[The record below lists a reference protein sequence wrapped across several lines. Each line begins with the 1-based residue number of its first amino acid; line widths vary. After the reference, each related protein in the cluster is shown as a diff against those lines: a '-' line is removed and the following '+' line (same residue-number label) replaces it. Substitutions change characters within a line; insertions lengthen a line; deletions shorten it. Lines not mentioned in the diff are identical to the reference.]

1 MAIGRF
7 TKNLQFEKAPELSFE
22 EAMFVP
28 MQRKAEKD
36 KIMDS
41 LYAIDSDVL
50 ATEQDKTGILNDYSN
65 QFNSKIED
73 ISNSLLGSGS
83 DLSDLR
89 RKTLAVKKDVEQ
101 SKNSGVYFQAN
112 KFYTDLQEAKK
123 NFFSQENGQD
133 RELLNKKWNEKVDEW
148 KAKGALGAFDS
159 TTGELRDWNGQW
171 TVPPKDQDH
180 IKHMLE
186 VARTAGIQTSDI
198 SPARIQTT
206 KGPNGAVV
214 FSLVGDTTKLS
225 NSKNLQN
232 FVDLMNAEYS
242 TGASVYARDWD
253 FKGLTM
259 DDLSKQV
266 KAVAGLTK
274 VSKEEGGNRQIL
286 GSSFDKSKSE
296 GEGDGDNADLRT
308 TNDVVSGVILT
319 TPQNAELTASKVIN
333 AQNDYETIKKTSQ
346 DTYYKI
352 VDGKE
357 VLVSKENRE
366 EATHAKIA
374 LGGVGKKGDLTRTE
388 YEITKEKNQSWDDAL
403 DPYYTKEVGVKRI
416 KQYDN
421 VLDYMEPTIIK
432 EMIDLGM
439 ENPTRSEI
447 DNFKN
452 GIKADPAAYQG
463 YIAAFIEDH
472 NTNYGSQGVVLYN
485 TTGIGTD
492 ADKFAKA
499 IEENEKALLG
509 KTTNNE
515 GVTSYSNTKLYPLT
529 DGYDDPVNISD
540 LGDDVEFNIVGRVS
554 PENISQISTGFVVEA
569 KDSDGVS
576 TYYTIPYTQ
585 NEIPNPSDVAR
596 HNLTRE
602 IANPKNLK
610 GDYTLQTPN
619 GESVNFKYNKTSAGI
634 SVTPTM
640 TDAAGNEKV
649 LDSFTVARPSDVIVT
664 FGKMKAKAENQKV
677 SNASVRVKDTIKGME
692 SGNDY
697 NSLYNTSYGSV
708 EDFYSTA
715 GQEYAGKDISTL
727 TVNEVLDL
735 QDKFVDYQNSK
746 GAKGNGSSAIGNYQF
761 IKPTLKRLLER
772 GDISYNQV
780 FTDELQET
788 LADMLFD
795 DAGVFDYVAGTS
807 SKSVDEIIYNLSKIW
822 AAIPMG
828 PMGVNE
834 GIGDNPDNSYYKGT
848 GNNKALKTYED
859 FKAVIE
865 NSKK

>member
-171 TVPPKDQDH
+171 AVPPKDQDH

-259 DDLSKQV
+259 DDLAKQL
-266 KAVAGLTK
+266 KAVANLADVTK
-274 VSKEEGGNRQIL
+274 IEGGPRQIV

-296 GEGDGDNADLRT
+296 GEGDNADLPT

-357 VLVSKENRE
+357 VPVSKENRE

-439 ENPTRSEI
+439 ENPTKSEI

-472 NTNYGSQGVVLYN
+472 NTNYGSQGILMYN
-485 TTGIGTD
+485 TTGIGKETNDLVDAIDREETAKLKTTD
-492 ADKFAKA
+492 A
-499 IEENEKALLG
+499 EGNE
-509 KTTNNE
+509 
-515 GVTSYSNTKLYPLT
+515 VYSKSTKLYPLT
-529 DGYDDPVNISD
+529 DGYDDPINIGD
-540 LGDDVEFNIVGRVS
+540 IMDDVDGAEFNIVGRVA
-554 PENISQISTGFVVEA
+554 PENISALSSGYVVKE
-569 KDSDGVS
+569 KVS
-576 TYYTIPYTQ
+576 GKLYTIPFI
-585 NEIPNPSDVAR
+585 EGEVPNPSDLAR
-596 HNLTRE
+596 HSLTRE

-610 GDYTLQTPN
+610 GDYTLQNPN
-619 GESVNFKYNKTSAGI
+619 GGSVNFKYNKTSAGI

-664 FGKMKAKAENQKV
+664 FGTMKAKAENQKV
-677 SNASVRVKDTIKGME
+677 NNASVRVKDTIKGME

-848 GNNKALKTYED
+848 GNNKALRTYED